1 MKIAANIVGALLG
14 LFFVMSGAVVLFKLV
29 PIPTPPP
36 GSAME
41 LFGKL
46 FGDGWMQLVKAC
58 EIVGGLLLA
67 IPKTR
72 NFGLLVLGPI
82 VINILAFH
90 QFGAKDGLFQPAL
103 IGITAA
109 SLFLL
114 WCGREKFAGLKN

>member
-14 LFFVMSGAVVLFKLV
+14 LFFVFSGAVVLFKLV
-29 PIPTPPP
+29 DIPAPPP
-36 GSAME
+36 GSVFE
-41 LFGKL
+41 QFNKL
-46 FGDGWMQLVKAC
+46 FGDGWMQLIKAC

-72 NFGLLVLGPI
+72 NFGLLFLGPI

-90 QFGAKDGLFQPAL
+90 QFAAKDGLFQPVL
-103 IGITAA
+103 IVITLA

-114 WCGREKFAGLKN
+114 WAGREKFANLAN